1 LRRPPRRNHTA
12 FDSQRLA
19 VDQNI
24 GNLPARGLDDSA
36 EGLPRNVHPDSRL
49 FLVQPLEV
57 GQTDR
62 FVLVEAQRNLPAG

>member
-1 LRRPPRRNHTA
+1 
-12 FDSQRLA
+12 

-62 FVLVEAQRNLPAG
+62 LVLVEAQRNLPAG